1 MRIALDAMGGDFAPQ
16 ATVEG
21 AVLAARELKLHVVL
35 VGDKTILQKEMAE
48 YDCKGL
54 DLAIEHAAEVV
65 TMDDPPLEA
74 VLSKPQSSLHV
85 CYQMLKRGE
94 VDAVISAGNS
104 GAMMTIGI
112 TLLGNL
118 SGIDRPAIASIIP
131 TVEGVSLLVDAG
143 ANTEAKAANL
153 AQFAVMGSAYMRR
166 LRNLDSPKVALLA
179 NGEESSKGTELTRAA
194 AALLTQSVPHIN
206 YIGYVE
212 GRDINQGKADVV
224 VTDGFTGN
232 VALKTMEG
240 VARFV
245 LGNLRDVYGSSMA
258 GRLSYLLVRKR
269 LRMVR
274 ENLDPAEYGGAPL
287 LGVAGRAIIAHGS
300 SDAKAIRNALRAAAN
315 ESLGDALNRDIL
327 ELMGQ
332 MSSTIN
338 NPLGSR
344 GIRAIFGRM
353 RERLHLRSK
362 DGEVP
367 KKGEVHP
374 EAPRLENHAPGAS
387 RGRTGAL
394 LNGAAPAAAK
404 TDNSRPAIDASTIA
418 PAANQHPAEKVQENS
433 KDAHTKEAH
442 PKDAH
447 TKDVHSKEAHTKEED
462 RP

>member
-1 MRIALDAMGGDFAPQ
+1 MGGDFAPQ

-21 AVLAARELKLHVVL
+21 AVLAARELKLRVVL
-35 VGDKTILQKEMAE
+35 VGDRSILEKEMAE
-48 YDCKGL
+48 HQCDGL
-54 DLAIEHAAEVV
+54 DLAVEHAPEVV

-74 VLSKPQSSLHV
+74 VLAKPQSSLHV
-85 CYQMLKRGE
+85 CYQLLKRGE

-104 GAMMTIGI
+104 GAMMMIGI

-118 SGIDRPAIASIIP
+118 PGIDRPAIASMVP
-131 TVEGVSLLVDAG
+131 TVEGVTLLVDAG
-143 ANTEAKAANL
+143 ANTEAKAVNL

-166 LRNLDSPKVALLA
+166 LRDLDAPMVGILA
-179 NGEESSKGTELTRAA
+179 NGEESSKGTELTRTA
-194 AALLTQSVPHIN
+194 AALLAQSAPHIN

-240 VARFV
+240 CARFV
-245 LGNLRDVYGSSMA
+245 MGNLRDVYGASMA

-269 LRMVR
+269 LRAVR
-274 ENLDPAEYGGAPL
+274 ERLDPAEYGGAPL

-315 ESLGDALNRDIL
+315 ESLGDALNRDIV
-327 ELMGQ
+327 ELMGK
-332 MSSTIN
+332 MSATIN

-353 RERLHLRSK
+353 RERLHLRGK
-362 DGEVP
+362 EVEAL
-367 KKGEVHP
+367 KKGDGHP
-374 EAPRLENHAPGAS
+374 DAGPVKAEASAPNAGRS
-387 RGRTGAL
+387 RTGAL

-404 TDNSRPAIDASTIA
+404 SENSRPITEPAPIA
-418 PAANQHPAEKVQENS
+418 PSTNNQRQIEKPQEKVAHN
-433 KDAHTKEAH
+433 KDDE
-442 PKDAH
+442 
-447 TKDVHSKEAHTKEED
+447 

>member
-1 MRIALDAMGGDFAPQ
+1 MGGDFAPQ

-21 AVLAARELKLHVVL
+21 AVLAARELKLRVVL
-35 VGDKTILQKEMAE
+35 VGDRSILQKEMAE
-48 YDCKGL
+48 HDCDGL

-74 VLSKPQSSLHV
+74 VLSKPQSSLHL
-85 CYQMLKRGE
+85 CYQLLKRGD

-104 GAMMTIGI
+104 GAMMMIGI

-118 SGIDRPAIASIIP
+118 PGIDRPAIASMVP
-131 TVEGVSLLVDAG
+131 TAEGVTLLVDAG
-143 ANTEAKAANL
+143 ANTEAKAVNL

-166 LRNLDSPKVALLA
+166 LRGLDAPKVGILA
-179 NGEESSKGTELTRAA
+179 NGEESSKGTELTRTA
-194 AALLTQSVPHIN
+194 AALLAQSAPHIN

-232 VALKTMEG
+232 VTLKTMEG

-245 LGNLRDVYGSSMA
+245 LGGLRDVYGASMA

-269 LRMVR
+269 LHMMR
-274 ENLDPAEYGGAPL
+274 ERLDPAEYGGAPL

-315 ESLGDALNRDIL
+315 ESLGDALNRDIV
-327 ELMGQ
+327 ELMGK
-332 MSSTIN
+332 MSATIN
-338 NPLGSR
+338 NPMGGR

-353 RERLHLRSK
+353 RERLHLRGK
-362 DGEVP
+362 EAEAL
-367 KKGEVHP
+367 KKGDGHLETSAAKA
-374 EAPRLENHAPGAS
+374 ESSAPAAG
-387 RGRTGAL
+387 RGRTGVL
-394 LNGAAPAAAK
+394 LNGAAPAPARSE
-404 TDNSRPAIDASTIA
+404 NSRPGAELTTIA
-418 PAANQHPAEKVQENS
+418 PSTNNQRQIEKPQEKAAHN
-433 KDAHTKEAH
+433 KD
-442 PKDAH
+442 
-447 TKDVHSKEAHTKEED
+447 EE